1 MLPKNS
7 RTIEGKRHAYT
18 APVKLFKAQN
28 SKHASHVSTKFARSS
43 IKALEEISIILG
55 PEEVVFHS
63 MDDKA
68 KVPIGITAAEKQ
80 TPLLMHMEYQ
90 VTLPVHDFVVGSR
103 HKLIPSV
110 VGDMNVVKSK
120 HLTNDRVTYSGPTYI
135 AIRSAKHSGSSAFH
149 HLQDMNRARS
159 LPEFTESFQNQ
170 QSKEKKVMIVTVD
183 GGPDENPRY
192 SNTISC
198 ALEYFCEM
206 RTSLLQMHLGEVLLI
221 EWKDECQISAKN

>member
-7 RTIEGKRHAYT
+7 RTIEGKRHVYT
-18 APVKLFKAQN
+18 GPVKLFKGQN

-43 IKALEEISIILG
+43 IKALEEIATILG

-90 VTLPVHDFVVGSR
+90 VTLPDHDFVVCSR

-110 VGDMNVVKSK
+110 VGDMKVVKSK
-120 HLTNDRVTYSGPTYI
+120 HLTNDSVTYSGPTYI
-135 AIRSAKHSGSSAFH
+135 TIRSAKHSGSSAFH

-170 QSKEKKVMIVTVD
+170 QSKEKKVMVVTAD

-198 ALEYFCEM
+198 A
-206 RTSLLQMHLGEVLLI
+206 I
-221 EWKDECQISAKN
+221 

>member
-7 RTIEGKRHAYT
+7 RTIEGKRHVYT

-43 IKALEEISIILG
+43 IKALKEIATILG

-90 VTLPVHDFVVGSR
+90 VTLPDHDFVVGSR

-110 VGDMNVVKSK
+110 AGDMKAVKSK
-120 HLTNDRVTYSGPTYI
+120 HLTNDGVTYSGPTYI

-170 QSKEKKVMIVTVD
+170 QSKEK
-183 GGPDENPRY
+183 
-192 SNTISC
+192 
-198 ALEYFCEM
+198 
-206 RTSLLQMHLGEVLLI
+206 
-221 EWKDECQISAKN
+221 

>member
-1 MLPKNS
+1 MFTRLLLNFS
-7 RTIEGKRHAYT
+7 RHKIQNMH
-18 APVKLFKAQN
+18 PMFQQSLQDIKAIC
-28 SKHASHVSTKFARSS
+28 S
-43 IKALEEISIILG
+43 IKALEEIATILG

-68 KVPIGITAAEKQ
+68 KVPIGITAAGKQ

-90 VTLPVHDFVVGSR
+90 VTLPDYEFVVGSR

-110 VGDMNVVKSK
+110 VGDMKVVKSK
-120 HLTNDRVTYSGPTYI
+120 HLTNDGVTYSGPTYI
-135 AIRSAKHSGSSAFH
+135 AIRSAKHSGSSTFH

-170 QSKEKKVMIVTVD
+170 QSKEKKVMILTVD
-183 GGPDENPRY
+183 GGPDENHDIQTP
-192 SNTISC
+192 SAAPSSIFVSTTW
-198 ALEYFCEM
+198 M